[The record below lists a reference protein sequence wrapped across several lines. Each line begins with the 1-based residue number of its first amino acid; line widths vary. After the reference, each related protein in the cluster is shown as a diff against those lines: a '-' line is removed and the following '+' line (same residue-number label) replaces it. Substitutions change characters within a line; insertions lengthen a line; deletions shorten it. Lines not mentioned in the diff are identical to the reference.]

1 MAIRTKDCTKEYLTS
16 VALPNHAESYT
27 VISHEFI
34 INHTMEQ
41 LALHGFTVEKE
52 TYRSN
57 SDGSIAQGI
66 YYINY
71 DKDPEIGLMFA
82 WSNSYNK
89 LMRFK
94 CAMGGYVFICMN
106 GVVAGDMGSY
116 GRKHLGTADTETIK
130 AIIEQISNAD
140 IYFDRIVADKDTMKK
155 ITITERKQA
164 ELLGILYAEYELLT
178 NEQISIVKQQM
189 DKPSYDYNCEINSLW
204 AFYNHVTYALKKSHP
219 RDWMDDQR
227 KFHWF
232 VAFEFDLAN
241 FVEDAELVPIDQLEL
256 NYGEPENQLNILTE
270 IEKAEVMANLEADQ
284 IDEDIR
290 YAANEDDVVAELY
303 GVDNDIEVSIPCPCA
318 AHDAETER
326 EIGQENSTDI
336 FPQDEI
342 VEYTDPAGDTFEL
355 PMIKESQIPQEIMDA
370 LMNAPEMDVS
380 KVDMSKVTWVDD
392 SDTVQYTDPAG
403 NTFEAPVVEIEPE
416 FELPSF
422 DEIVFQ
428 GLKDMDE
435 SLAEKKALE
444 EALEVEA
451 VKAAE
456 AEELIQLQ
464 EKLDK
469 REIKVIAKNILDDDD
484 FNFDL
489 DFDNTDKDD
498 TLGGEFFL

>member
-116 GRKHLGTADTETIK
+116 GRKHLGTADTETVK

-270 IEKAEVMANLEADQ
+270 IEKAEEEAELSELAIERDNMEAD
-284 IDEDIR
+284 IEADILDEDIR
-290 YAANEDDVVAELY
+290 YAANY
-303 GVDNDIEVSIPCPCA
+303 
-318 AHDAETER
+318 DAVFYE
-326 EIGQENSTDI
+326 
-336 FPQDEI
+336 
-342 VEYTDPAGDTFEL
+342 
-355 PMIKESQIPQEIMDA
+355 
-370 LMNAPEMDVS
+370 
-380 KVDMSKVTWVDD
+380 
-392 SDTVQYTDPAG
+392 DPAG
-403 NTFEAPVVEIEPE
+403 NTFEAPVVETQVER
-416 FELPSF
+416 L
-422 DEIVFQ
+422 
-428 GLKDMDE
+428 
-435 SLAEKKALE
+435 SLDDILIRIPNAEKKALE

-469 REIKVIAKNILDDDD
+469 REIEVIAKNILDDDD

-489 DFDNTDKDD
+489 DFDDTDKDD

>member
-41 LALHGFTVEKE
+41 LTLHGFTVEKE

-116 GRKHLGTADTETIK
+116 GRKHLGTADTETVK

-140 IYFDRIVADKDTMKK
+140 VYFDRIVADKDTMKK
-155 ITITERKQA
+155 ITLTERKQA

-189 DKPSYDYNCEINSLW
+189 DKPGYDYNCEINSLW

-232 VAFEFDLAN
+232 IAFEFDLIN
-241 FVEDAELVPIDQLEL
+241 FVEDAELVPVDPLEL
-256 NYGEPENQLNILTE
+256 NYGQPENQLNILTE
-270 IEKAEVMANLEADQ
+270 IEKAEVD
-284 IDEDIR
+284 
-290 YAANEDDVVAELY
+290 AELLQ
-303 GVDNDIEVSIPCPCA
+303 VVE
-318 AHDAETER
+318 ER
-326 EIGQENSTDI
+326 EEAEKDVI
-336 FPQDEI
+336 FYE
-342 VEYTDPAGDTFEL
+342 DPKYAVGNGLLYE
-355 PMIKESQIPQEIMDA
+355 
-370 LMNAPEMDVS
+370 
-380 KVDMSKVTWVDD
+380 
-392 SDTVQYTDPAG
+392 DPAG
-403 NTFEAPVVEIEPE
+403 NTFEVPVVDDITIHIESDEEYNARVAEIEGEPE
-416 FELPSF
+416 LVEPERL
-422 DEIVFQ
+422 
-428 GLKDMDE
+428 
-435 SLAEKKALE
+435 SLDDILIRIPNAEKTALE
-444 EALEVEA
+444 ATLEVEE
-451 VKAAE
+451 VKPAE
-456 AEELIQLQ
+456 AEELMQLQ

-469 REIKVIAKNILDDDD
+469 REIKVIAKSILEDDD

-489 DFDNTDKDD
+489 DFDDTDKDD

>member
-106 GVVAGDMGSY
+106 GIVAGDMGSY

-155 ITITERKQA
+155 ITLTERKQA

-256 NYGEPENQLNILTE
+256 NYGQPENQLNILTE
-270 IEKAEVMANLEADQ
+270 IEKAEEEAELLQ
-284 IDEDIR
+284 VVEER
-290 YAANEDDVVAELY
+290 EEAERDVVFYE
-303 GVDNDIEVSIPCPCA
+303 
-318 AHDAETER
+318 
-326 EIGQENSTDI
+326 
-336 FPQDEI
+336 
-342 VEYTDPAGDTFEL
+342 DP
-355 PMIKESQIPQEIMDA
+355 
-370 LMNAPEMDVS
+370 V
-380 KVDMSKVTWVDD
+380 
-392 SDTVQYTDPAG
+392 G
-403 NTFEAPVVEIEPE
+403 NTFEAPVVER
-416 FELPSF
+416 L
-422 DEIVFQ
+422 
-428 GLKDMDE
+428 
-435 SLAEKKALE
+435 SLDDILIRIPNAEKKALE

-469 REIKVIAKNILDDDD
+469 REIEVIAKNILDDDD
-484 FNFDL
+484 FNFD
-489 DFDNTDKDD
+489 FDDTNKDD

>member
-41 LALHGFTVEKE
+41 LTLHGFTVEKE

-71 DKDPEIGLMFA
+71 NKDPEIGLMFA

-116 GRKHLGTADTETIK
+116 GRKHLGTADTETVQ

-140 IYFDRIVADKDTMKK
+140 IYFDKIVADKDTMKK

-204 AFYNHVTYALKKSHP
+204 AFYNHVTYAFKKSHP

-241 FVEDAELVPIDQLEL
+241 FVEGAELVPVDQLEL
-256 NYGEPENQLNILTE
+256 NYGQPENQLNILTE
-270 IEKAEVMANLEADQ
+270 IEKAEENAELSQLAIERDNMEAD
-284 IDEDIR
+284 IEADILDEDIR
-290 YAANEDDVVAELY
+290 YAANY
-303 GVDNDIEVSIPCPCA
+303 
-318 AHDAETER
+318 DAVFYE
-326 EIGQENSTDI
+326 
-336 FPQDEI
+336 
-342 VEYTDPAGDTFEL
+342 
-355 PMIKESQIPQEIMDA
+355 
-370 LMNAPEMDVS
+370 
-380 KVDMSKVTWVDD
+380 
-392 SDTVQYTDPAG
+392 DPAG
-403 NTFEAPVVEIEPE
+403 NTFEALVVESVPE
-416 FELPSF
+416 LELPSF

-451 VKAAE
+451 VKPAE

-469 REIKVIAKNILDDDD
+469 REIEVIAKNILEDDD
-484 FNFDL
+484 FNFNL
-489 DFDNTDKDD
+489 DDTDDD

>member
-41 LALHGFTVEKE
+41 LTLHGFTVEKE

-116 GRKHLGTADTETIK
+116 GRKHLGTADTETVK

-140 IYFDRIVADKDTMKK
+140 VYFDRIVADKDTMKK
-155 ITITERKQA
+155 ITLTERKQA

-189 DKPSYDYNCEINSLW
+189 DKPGYDYNCEINSLW
-204 AFYNHVTYALKKSHP
+204 AFYNHVTHALKKSHP

-232 VAFEFDLAN
+232 IAFEFDLIN
-241 FVEDAELVPIDQLEL
+241 FVEDAELVSVDPLEL
-256 NYGEPENQLNILTE
+256 NYGQPENQLNILTE
-270 IEKAEVMANLEADQ
+270 IEKAEVDAELLQVVEEREEAERDVVWY
-284 IDEDIR
+284 EDPR
-290 YAANEDDVVAELY
+290 YAVGNGLLY
-303 GVDNDIEVSIPCPCA
+303 E
-318 AHDAETER
+318 
-326 EIGQENSTDI
+326 
-336 FPQDEI
+336 
-342 VEYTDPAGDTFEL
+342 
-355 PMIKESQIPQEIMDA
+355 
-370 LMNAPEMDVS
+370 
-380 KVDMSKVTWVDD
+380 
-392 SDTVQYTDPAG
+392 DPAG
-403 NTFEAPVVEIEPE
+403 NTFEAPVVDDIEIHIESDEEYNARVAAIEGEPE
-416 FELPSF
+416 LVEPERL
-422 DEIVFQ
+422 
-428 GLKDMDE
+428 
-435 SLAEKKALE
+435 SLDDILIRIPNAEKIALE
-444 EALEVEA
+444 ETLEVEE
-451 VKAAE
+451 VKPAE

-469 REIKVIAKNILDDDD
+469 REIKVIAKNILEDDD
-484 FNFDL
+484 FNFDFNL
-489 DFDNTDKDD
+489 DDTDDD

>member
-106 GVVAGDMGSY
+106 GIVSGDMGSY
-116 GRKHLGTADTETIK
+116 GRKHLGTADTETVK

-140 IYFDRIVADKDTMKK
+140 IYFDRIVTDKDTMKK

-232 VAFEFDLAN
+232 VAFEFDLVN

-256 NYGEPENQLNILTE
+256 NYGQPENQLNILTE
-270 IEKAEVMANLEADQ
+270 IEKAEENAELSKLAIERDNMQADIEAD
-284 IDEDIR
+284 ILDEDIR

-303 GVDNDIEVSIPCPCA
+303 GVDNDIEVSYSPVI
-318 AHDAETER
+318 E
-326 EIGQENSTDI
+326 
-336 FPQDEI
+336 
-342 VEYTDPAGDTFEL
+342 EL
-355 PMIKESQIPQEIMDA
+355 HSEDRVIYED
-370 LMNAPEMDVS
+370 L
-380 KVDMSKVTWVDD
+380 
-392 SDTVQYTDPAG
+392 AG

-416 FELPSF
+416 LELPSF

-428 GLKDMDE
+428 GLRDMDK

-469 REIKVIAKNILDDDD
+469 REIEVIAKNILDDDD

>member
-41 LALHGFTVEKE
+41 LTLHGFTVEKE

-116 GRKHLGTADTETIK
+116 GRKHLGTADTETVK

-140 IYFDRIVADKDTMKK
+140 VYFDRIVADKDTMKK
-155 ITITERKQA
+155 ITLTERKQA

-189 DKPSYDYNCEINSLW
+189 DKPGYDYNCEINSLW

-232 VAFEFDLAN
+232 IAFEFDLIN
-241 FVEDAELVPIDQLEL
+241 FVEDAELLPVDPLEL
-256 NYGEPENQLNILTE
+256 NYGQPENQLNILTE
-270 IEKAEVMANLEADQ
+270 IEKAEVDAELLQVVEEREEA
-284 IDEDIR
+284 ER
-290 YAANEDDVVAELY
+290 DVVFYE
-303 GVDNDIEVSIPCPCA
+303 
-318 AHDAETER
+318 
-326 EIGQENSTDI
+326 
-336 FPQDEI
+336 
-342 VEYTDPAGDTFEL
+342 
-355 PMIKESQIPQEIMDA
+355 
-370 LMNAPEMDVS
+370 
-380 KVDMSKVTWVDD
+380 
-392 SDTVQYTDPAG
+392 DPAG
-403 NTFEAPVVEIEPE
+403 NTFEAPVVDDITIHIESDEEYNARVAAIEGEPE
-416 FELPSF
+416 LVEPERL
-422 DEIVFQ
+422 
-428 GLKDMDE
+428 
-435 SLAEKKALE
+435 SLDDILIRIPNAEKTALE
-444 EALEVEA
+444 ATLEVEE
-451 VKAAE
+451 VKPAE
-456 AEELIQLQ
+456 AEELMQLQ

-469 REIKVIAKNILDDDD
+469 REIKVIAKSILEDDD

-489 DFDNTDKDD
+489 DFDDTDKDD

>member
-106 GVVAGDMGSY
+106 GIVSGDMGSY
-116 GRKHLGTADTETIK
+116 GRKHLGTADTETVK

-155 ITITERKQA
+155 ITLTERKQA

-270 IEKAEVMANLEADQ
+270 IEKAEENAELSKLAIERDNMEAD
-284 IDEDIR
+284 IEADILDEDIR

-303 GVDNDIEVSIPCPCA
+303 GVDNDIEVSY
-318 AHDAETER
+318 
-326 EIGQENSTDI
+326 S
-336 FPQDEI
+336 
-342 VEYTDPAGDTFEL
+342 
-355 PMIKESQIPQEIMDA
+355 
-370 LMNAPEMDVS
+370 
-380 KVDMSKVTWVDD
+380 
-392 SDTVQYTDPAG
+392 
-403 NTFEAPVVEIEPE
+403 PVI
-416 FELPSF
+416 ELPSF

-428 GLKDMDE
+428 GLKYMDE

-469 REIKVIAKNILDDDD
+469 REIEVIAKNILDDDD

-489 DFDNTDKDD
+489 DFDNTDKDE

>member
-41 LALHGFTVEKE
+41 LTLHGFTVEKE

-116 GRKHLGTADTETIK
+116 GRKHLGTADTETVK

-140 IYFDRIVADKDTMKK
+140 IYFDKIVADKDTMKK

-241 FVEDAELVPIDQLEL
+241 FVENAELVSIDQLEL
-256 NYGEPENQLNILTE
+256 NYGQPENQLNILTE
-270 IEKAEVMANLEADQ
+270 IEKAEENAELSQLAIERDNMQADIEAD
-284 IDEDIR
+284 ILDEDIR
-290 YAANEDDVVAELY
+290 YAANY
-303 GVDNDIEVSIPCPCA
+303 
-318 AHDAETER
+318 DAVFYE
-326 EIGQENSTDI
+326 
-336 FPQDEI
+336 
-342 VEYTDPAGDTFEL
+342 
-355 PMIKESQIPQEIMDA
+355 
-370 LMNAPEMDVS
+370 
-380 KVDMSKVTWVDD
+380 
-392 SDTVQYTDPAG
+392 DPAG
-403 NTFEAPVVEIEPE
+403 NTFEVPIVETQVER
-416 FELPSF
+416 L
-422 DEIVFQ
+422 
-428 GLKDMDE
+428 
-435 SLAEKKALE
+435 SLDDIIIRIPNAEKKALE

-451 VKAAE
+451 VKPAE

-469 REIKVIAKNILDDDD
+469 REIEVIARNILEDDD
-484 FNFDL
+484 FNFNL
-489 DFDNTDKDD
+489 DDTDDD

>member
-41 LALHGFTVEKE
+41 LTLHGFTVEKE

-116 GRKHLGTADTETIK
+116 GRKHLGTADTETVK

-140 IYFDRIVADKDTMKK
+140 VYFDRIVADKDTMKK

-164 ELLGILYAEYELLT
+164 ELLGVLYAEYELLT

-189 DKPSYDYNCEINSLW
+189 DKPGYDYNCEINSLW

-232 VAFEFDLAN
+232 IAFEFDLIN
-241 FVEDAELVPIDQLEL
+241 FVEDAELVSVDPLEL
-256 NYGEPENQLNILTE
+256 NYGQPENQLNILTE
-270 IEKAEVMANLEADQ
+270 IEKAEVD
-284 IDEDIR
+284 
-290 YAANEDDVVAELY
+290 AELLQ
-303 GVDNDIEVSIPCPCA
+303 VVE
-318 AHDAETER
+318 ER
-326 EIGQENSTDI
+326 E
-336 FPQDEI
+336 
-342 VEYTDPAGDTFEL
+342 
-355 PMIKESQIPQEIMDA
+355 
-370 LMNAPEMDVS
+370 
-380 KVDMSKVTWVDD
+380 
-392 SDTVQYTDPAG
+392 
-403 NTFEAPVVEIEPE
+403 
-416 FELPSF
+416 
-422 DEIVFQ
+422 
-428 GLKDMDE
+428 
-435 SLAEKKALE
+435 
-444 EALEVEA
+444 
-451 VKAAE
+451 E
-456 AEELIQLQ
+456 AE
-464 EKLDK
+464 
-469 REIKVIAKNILDDDD
+469 
-484 FNFDL
+484 
-489 DFDNTDKDD
+489 
-498 TLGGEFFL
+498 

>member
-116 GRKHLGTADTETIK
+116 GRKHLGTADTETVK

-270 IEKAEVMANLEADQ
+270 IEKAEENAELSKLAIERDNMEAD
-284 IDEDIR
+284 IEADILDEDIR

-303 GVDNDIEVSIPCPCA
+303 GVDNDIEVSY
-318 AHDAETER
+318 
-326 EIGQENSTDI
+326 S
-336 FPQDEI
+336 
-342 VEYTDPAGDTFEL
+342 
-355 PMIKESQIPQEIMDA
+355 
-370 LMNAPEMDVS
+370 
-380 KVDMSKVTWVDD
+380 
-392 SDTVQYTDPAG
+392 
-403 NTFEAPVVEIEPE
+403 PVI
-416 FELPSF
+416 ELPSF

-428 GLKDMDE
+428 GLKYMDE

-469 REIKVIAKNILDDDD
+469 REIEVIAKNILDDDD

-489 DFDNTDKDD
+489 DFDNTDKDE

>member
-41 LALHGFTVEKE
+41 LTLHGFTVEKE

-71 DKDPEIGLMFA
+71 NKDPEIGLMFA

-116 GRKHLGTADTETIK
+116 GRKHLGTADTETVK

-140 IYFDRIVADKDTMKK
+140 IYFDKIVADKDTMKK

-241 FVEDAELVPIDQLEL
+241 FVEGAELVPVDQLEL
-256 NYGEPENQLNILTE
+256 NYGQPENQLNILTE
-270 IEKAEVMANLEADQ
+270 IEKAEENAELSQLAIERDNMEAD
-284 IDEDIR
+284 IEADILDEDIR
-290 YAANEDDVVAELY
+290 YAANY
-303 GVDNDIEVSIPCPCA
+303 
-318 AHDAETER
+318 
-326 EIGQENSTDI
+326 
-336 FPQDEI
+336 
-342 VEYTDPAGDTFEL
+342 
-355 PMIKESQIPQEIMDA
+355 
-370 LMNAPEMDVS
+370 
-380 KVDMSKVTWVDD
+380 
-392 SDTVQYTDPAG
+392 DTVFYEDPAG
-403 NTFEAPVVEIEPE
+403 NTFEAPVVESVPE
-416 FELPSF
+416 LELPSF

-428 GLKDMDE
+428 GLKIMDE

-444 EALEVEA
+444 VALEVEA
-451 VKAAE
+451 VKPAE

-469 REIKVIAKNILDDDD
+469 REIEVIARNILEDDD
-484 FNFDL
+484 FNFNL
-489 DFDNTDKDD
+489 DDTDDD

>member
-41 LALHGFTVEKE
+41 LTLHGFTVEKE

-116 GRKHLGTADTETIK
+116 GRKHLGTADTETVK

-140 IYFDRIVADKDTMKK
+140 VYFDRIVADKDTMKK
-155 ITITERKQA
+155 ITLTERKQA

-189 DKPSYDYNCEINSLW
+189 DKPGYDYNCEINSLW

-232 VAFEFDLAN
+232 IAFEFDLIN
-241 FVEDAELVPIDQLEL
+241 FVEDAELVPVDPLEL

-270 IEKAEVMANLEADQ
+270 IEKAEEEAELLQ
-284 IDEDIR
+284 VVEER
-290 YAANEDDVVAELY
+290 EEAERDVVFYE
-303 GVDNDIEVSIPCPCA
+303 
-318 AHDAETER
+318 
-326 EIGQENSTDI
+326 
-336 FPQDEI
+336 
-342 VEYTDPAGDTFEL
+342 
-355 PMIKESQIPQEIMDA
+355 
-370 LMNAPEMDVS
+370 
-380 KVDMSKVTWVDD
+380 
-392 SDTVQYTDPAG
+392 DPAG
-403 NTFEAPVVEIEPE
+403 NTFEAPVVDDITIHIESDEEYNARVAAIEGEPE
-416 FELPSF
+416 LVEPERL
-422 DEIVFQ
+422 
-428 GLKDMDE
+428 
-435 SLAEKKALE
+435 SLDDILIRIPNAEKTALE
-444 EALEVEA
+444 ATLEVEE
-451 VKAAE
+451 VKPAE
-456 AEELIQLQ
+456 AEELMQLQ

-469 REIKVIAKNILDDDD
+469 REIKVIAKSILEDDD
-484 FNFDL
+484 FNFDFDL
-489 DFDNTDKDD
+489 DDTDDD

>member
-106 GVVAGDMGSY
+106 GIVSGDMGSY
-116 GRKHLGTADTETIK
+116 GRKHLGTADTETVK

-241 FVEDAELVPIDQLEL
+241 FVEGAELVPVDQLEL
-256 NYGEPENQLNILTE
+256 NYGQPENQLNILTE
-270 IEKAEVMANLEADQ
+270 IEKAEENAELSQLAIERDNMQADIEAD
-284 IDEDIR
+284 ILDEDIR
-290 YAANEDDVVAELY
+290 YAANY
-303 GVDNDIEVSIPCPCA
+303 
-318 AHDAETER
+318 DAVFYE
-326 EIGQENSTDI
+326 
-336 FPQDEI
+336 
-342 VEYTDPAGDTFEL
+342 
-355 PMIKESQIPQEIMDA
+355 
-370 LMNAPEMDVS
+370 
-380 KVDMSKVTWVDD
+380 
-392 SDTVQYTDPAG
+392 DPAG
-403 NTFEAPVVEIEPE
+403 NTFEAPVVKVEPE
-416 FELPSF
+416 LELPSF

-428 GLKDMDE
+428 GLKDMDK

-451 VKAAE
+451 VKPAE

-469 REIKVIAKNILDDDD
+469 REIEVIAKNILDDDD

>member
-41 LALHGFTVEKE
+41 LTLHGFTVEKE

-106 GVVAGDMGSY
+106 GIVSGDMGSY
-116 GRKHLGTADTETIK
+116 GRKHLGTADTETVK

-241 FVEDAELVPIDQLEL
+241 FIEGAELVPVDQLEL
-256 NYGEPENQLNILTE
+256 NYGQPENQLNILTE
-270 IEKAEVMANLEADQ
+270 IEKAEEEAELLQ
-284 IDEDIR
+284 VVEER
-290 YAANEDDVVAELY
+290 EKAERDVVWYE
-303 GVDNDIEVSIPCPCA
+303 
-318 AHDAETER
+318 
-326 EIGQENSTDI
+326 
-336 FPQDEI
+336 
-342 VEYTDPAGDTFEL
+342 
-355 PMIKESQIPQEIMDA
+355 
-370 LMNAPEMDVS
+370 
-380 KVDMSKVTWVDD
+380 
-392 SDTVQYTDPAG
+392 DPAG
-403 NTFEAPVVEIEPE
+403 NTFEAPIVETQVER
-416 FELPSF
+416 L
-422 DEIVFQ
+422 
-428 GLKDMDE
+428 
-435 SLAEKKALE
+435 SLDDIIIRIPNAEKKALE
-444 EALEVEA
+444 ATLEVEE
-451 VKAAE
+451 VKPAE
-456 AEELIQLQ
+456 AKELIQLQ

-469 REIKVIAKNILDDDD
+469 REIEVIAKNILDDDD

-489 DFDNTDKDD
+489 DFDDANKDD

>member
-106 GVVAGDMGSY
+106 GIVSGDMGSY
-116 GRKHLGTADTETIK
+116 GRKHLGTADTETVK

-241 FVEDAELVPIDQLEL
+241 FVEGAELVPVDQLEL
-256 NYGEPENQLNILTE
+256 NYGQPENQLNILTE
-270 IEKAEVMANLEADQ
+270 IEKAEEEAELSQLAIERDNMQADIEAD
-284 IDEDIR
+284 ILDEDIR
-290 YAANEDDVVAELY
+290 YAANY
-303 GVDNDIEVSIPCPCA
+303 
-318 AHDAETER
+318 DAVFYE
-326 EIGQENSTDI
+326 
-336 FPQDEI
+336 
-342 VEYTDPAGDTFEL
+342 
-355 PMIKESQIPQEIMDA
+355 
-370 LMNAPEMDVS
+370 
-380 KVDMSKVTWVDD
+380 
-392 SDTVQYTDPAG
+392 DPAG
-403 NTFEAPVVEIEPE
+403 NTFEAPVVKVESEL
-416 FELPSF
+416 ELPSF

-435 SLAEKKALE
+435 ALAEKKALE
-444 EALEVEA
+444 EALEIEA
-451 VKAAE
+451 VKPAE

-469 REIKVIAKNILDDDD
+469 REIEVIARNILEDDD
-484 FNFDL
+484 FNFNL
-489 DFDNTDKDD
+489 DDTDDD

>member
-41 LALHGFTVEKE
+41 LTLHGFTVEKE

-116 GRKHLGTADTETIK
+116 GRKHLGTADTETVK

-140 IYFDRIVADKDTMKK
+140 VYFDRIVADKDTMKK
-155 ITITERKQA
+155 ITLTERKQA

-189 DKPSYDYNCEINSLW
+189 DKPGYDYNCEINSLW

-232 VAFEFDLAN
+232 IAFEFDLIN
-241 FVEDAELVPIDQLEL
+241 FVEDAELVSVDPLEL
-256 NYGEPENQLNILTE
+256 NYGQPENQLNILTE
-270 IEKAEVMANLEADQ
+270 IEKAEVDAELLQVVEEREEAERDVVWY
-284 IDEDIR
+284 EDPR
-290 YAANEDDVVAELY
+290 YAVGNGLLY
-303 GVDNDIEVSIPCPCA
+303 E
-318 AHDAETER
+318 
-326 EIGQENSTDI
+326 
-336 FPQDEI
+336 
-342 VEYTDPAGDTFEL
+342 
-355 PMIKESQIPQEIMDA
+355 
-370 LMNAPEMDVS
+370 
-380 KVDMSKVTWVDD
+380 
-392 SDTVQYTDPAG
+392 DPAG
-403 NTFEAPVVEIEPE
+403 NTFEVPVVEDITIHIESDEEYNARVAEIEGEPE
-416 FELPSF
+416 LVEPERL
-422 DEIVFQ
+422 
-428 GLKDMDE
+428 
-435 SLAEKKALE
+435 SLDDILIRIPNAEKIALE
-444 EALEVEA
+444 ETLEVKE
-451 VKAAE
+451 VKPAE

-469 REIKVIAKNILDDDD
+469 REIKVIAKNILEDDD
-484 FNFDL
+484 FNFDFNL
-489 DFDNTDKDD
+489 DDTDDD

>member
-241 FVEDAELVPIDQLEL
+241 FVEDAELVPVDQLEL
-256 NYGEPENQLNILTE
+256 NYGQPENQLNILTE
-270 IEKAEVMANLEADQ
+270 IEKAEE
-284 IDEDIR
+284 E
-290 YAANEDDVVAELY
+290 AELLQ
-303 GVDNDIEVSIPCPCA
+303 VVE
-318 AHDAETER
+318 ER
-326 EIGQENSTDI
+326 EEAERDI
-336 FPQDEI
+336 VFYE
-342 VEYTDPAGDTFEL
+342 
-355 PMIKESQIPQEIMDA
+355 
-370 LMNAPEMDVS
+370 
-380 KVDMSKVTWVDD
+380 
-392 SDTVQYTDPAG
+392 DPAG
-403 NTFEAPVVEIEPE
+403 NTFEAPIVEDITIHIESDEEYNARVAEIEGEP
-416 FELPSF
+416 
-422 DEIVFQ
+422 
-428 GLKDMDE
+428 
-435 SLAEKKALE
+435 
-444 EALEVEA
+444 EVEA
-451 VKAAE
+451 ELPTFDQIVFEGLKQMDIAKAE
-456 AEELIQLQ
+456 REEL
-464 EKLDK
+464 
-469 REIKVIAKNILDDDD
+469 EIKRVVSELKASSPEAFEQLENDLFKIEQELVFGDSIKVMDEVEEVKPAETKVVDDWGDED

-489 DFDNTDKDD
+489 DDTKEDNH
-498 TLGGEFFL
+498 GGEFFL

>member
-41 LALHGFTVEKE
+41 LTLHGFTVEKE

-116 GRKHLGTADTETIK
+116 GRKHLGTADTETVK

-140 IYFDRIVADKDTMKK
+140 VYFDRIVADKDTMKK
-155 ITITERKQA
+155 ITLTERKQA

-189 DKPSYDYNCEINSLW
+189 DKPGYDYNCEINSLW

-232 VAFEFDLAN
+232 IAFEFDLIN
-241 FVEDAELVPIDQLEL
+241 FVEDAELVPVDPLEL
-256 NYGEPENQLNILTE
+256 NYGQPENQLNILTE
-270 IEKAEVMANLEADQ
+270 IEKAEVDAELLQVVEEREEA
-284 IDEDIR
+284 ER
-290 YAANEDDVVAELY
+290 DVVFYE
-303 GVDNDIEVSIPCPCA
+303 
-318 AHDAETER
+318 
-326 EIGQENSTDI
+326 
-336 FPQDEI
+336 
-342 VEYTDPAGDTFEL
+342 
-355 PMIKESQIPQEIMDA
+355 
-370 LMNAPEMDVS
+370 
-380 KVDMSKVTWVDD
+380 
-392 SDTVQYTDPAG
+392 DPAG
-403 NTFEAPVVEIEPE
+403 NTFEVPVVEDITIHIESDEEYNARVAEIEGEPE
-416 FELPSF
+416 LVEPERL
-422 DEIVFQ
+422 
-428 GLKDMDE
+428 
-435 SLAEKKALE
+435 SLDDILIRIPNAEKTALE
-444 EALEVEA
+444 ATLEVEE
-451 VKAAE
+451 VKPAE
-456 AEELIQLQ
+456 AEELMQLQ

-469 REIKVIAKNILDDDD
+469 REIKVIAKSILEDDD

-489 DFDNTDKDD
+489 DFDDTDKDE

>member
-106 GVVAGDMGSY
+106 GIVSGDMGSY
-116 GRKHLGTADTETIK
+116 GRKHLGTADTETVK

-232 VAFEFDLAN
+232 VAFEFDLVN

-256 NYGEPENQLNILTE
+256 NYGQPENQLNILTE
-270 IEKAEVMANLEADQ
+270 IEKAEENAELSKLAIERDNMQADIEAD
-284 IDEDIR
+284 ILDEDIR

-303 GVDNDIEVSIPCPCA
+303 GVDNDIEVSYSPVI
-318 AHDAETER
+318 E
-326 EIGQENSTDI
+326 
-336 FPQDEI
+336 
-342 VEYTDPAGDTFEL
+342 EL
-355 PMIKESQIPQEIMDA
+355 HSEDRVIYED
-370 LMNAPEMDVS
+370 L
-380 KVDMSKVTWVDD
+380 
-392 SDTVQYTDPAG
+392 AG

-416 FELPSF
+416 LELPSF

-428 GLKDMDE
+428 GLRDMDK

-469 REIKVIAKNILDDDD
+469 REIEVIAKNILDDDD